1 VLVVVLVA
9 LLVVR
14 PLVLVV
20 RLSVEDSGSVVTVTL
35 LVTVVAGGL
44 MTLNVELAAINEIK
58 YTEFE
63 WNP

>member
-1 VLVVVLVA
+1 MLVVVLVA